1 MYKLKIKFTNYILL
15 NINKLYKI
23 LIIFFEIHQHYQTGS
38 YKNPSVIKKI
48 QRAKILNTDY
58 VNI

>member
-23 LIIFFEIHQHYQTGS
+23 SIIFFEIYQNYQTES